1 MSSSNDIFNGFKC
14 KYFLYKI
21 SALFLWRSHGHSCD
35 RVTVLL
41 SKSLFCHL
49 DMAKQGGGDHRDA
62 Y

>member
-49 DMAKQGGGDHRDA
+49 DMAKQGV
-62 Y
+62 